1 MARKQRKQTARK
13 TKSGIRRVEVG
24 QRVVVAGYGPG
35 TVIAVECRR
44 GFHYSDAWVRPDDG
58 SACEIGVRY
67 GQGLLSDAEQINE
80 GARQRDG

>member
-1 MARKQRKQTARK
+1 MARKQARK
-13 TKSGIRRVEVG
+13 TKKATDPGLKQVEVG
-24 QRVVVAGYGPG
+24 QRVVVTGYGPG

-67 GQGLLSDAEQINE
+67 NQGLLRELE
-80 GARQRDG
+80 KAR